1 MRFLYSMFMAK
12 NGRLPQEAEI
22 NIINKGTTL
31 KGDLVSKGDIRIDGE
46 VLGNIITESRLV
58 IGMSGRIQGEIKC
71 RNLDV
76 AGTVEGKI
84 DVIEHFCMK
93 SSAEIKSEIKVGKIS
108 IEPGAKFH
116 GSCSMQDHSQSSLKK
131 EKK

>member
-22 NIINKGTTL
+22 NIINKGTIL
-31 KGDLVSKGDIRIDGE
+31 KGDVVSKGDIRIDGE
-46 VLGNIITESRLV
+46 VFGNIKTESRLV
-58 IGMSGRIQGEIKC
+58 IGISGKVQGEIKC
-71 RNLDV
+71 RNLEV

-84 DVIEHFCMK
+84 DVTEHFSMK
-93 SSAEIKSEIKVGKIS
+93 SSAEIRSEIKVGKIS
-108 IEPGAKFH
+108 VEPGAKFY
-116 GSCSMQDHSQSSLKK
+116 GLCSMQDNIESSLKK